1 MAGTYRGRC
10 FAGEGEGQARPV
22 TEPYLIVAAAVSGV
36 ILVLIAAAMFGVS
49 RRAVEAEIRRVDE
62 EEQPQADEHLAA

>member
-1 MAGTYRGRC
+1 M
-10 FAGEGEGQARPV
+10 
-22 TEPYLIVAAAVSGV
+22 TEPYLIVIAAVAGI

-62 EEQPQADEHLAA
+62 EEQAQADEHMAA